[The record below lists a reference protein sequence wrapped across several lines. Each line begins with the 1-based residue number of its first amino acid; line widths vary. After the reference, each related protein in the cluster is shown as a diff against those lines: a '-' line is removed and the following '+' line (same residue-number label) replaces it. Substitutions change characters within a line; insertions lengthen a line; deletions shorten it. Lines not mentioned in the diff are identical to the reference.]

1 MHQDQF
7 VFVTAGL
14 YWCLIVCWFIILV
27 FYWREH
33 RRLTALS
40 PMVGTMLVVV
50 FLDGAR
56 TFLESVYFGTW
67 YTARTGLIP
76 RYLYEVLTEPQYI
89 ILPKFLN
96 LLAALTIL
104 GVLIHRWF
112 PNLAAEME
120 RQQRT
125 EQLYNE
131 LQEAHEELKSAQE
144 ARDALTHMIVHDM
157 RTPLTNV
164 ITGIQTIQH
173 LEPGSKVADELM
185 QGALTSSNHLLVMV
199 NDLLDLSKME
209 AGEMTLLSERFPIR
223 EVIEEA
229 VSMVDALA
237 REKRLTLHREGE
249 LVSGGGNGMVE
260 ADRDKVRR
268 VLVNLLS
275 NAVKYTPDGG
285 MIVVCA
291 EQGADQMIH
300 VSVADTGV
308 GISEEHLAHIFDKFY
323 QVHARAPGG
332 VASTGLGLAFCKMA
346 VEVQGGQIGV
356 ESTLGKGSRFWF
368 TLPAVPAAEGSEAS

>member
-7 VFVTAGL
+7 AFVTAGL

-89 ILPKFLN
+89 IFPKFFN
-96 LLAALTIL
+96 LLSALTIL
-104 GVLIHRWF
+104 GVLIRRWF

-131 LQEAHEELKSAQE
+131 LQKAHLELKSAQE

-173 LEPGSKVADELM
+173 LEPGSKVAGELM
-185 QGALTSSNHLLVMV
+185 QGALTSANHLLIMV

-209 AGEMTLLSERFPIR
+209 AGEMILHSEQFPIR
-223 EVIEEA
+223 EAIEEA
-229 VSMVDALA
+229 VAMVDALA
-237 REKRLTLHREGE
+237 REKRLVLRQEGE
-249 LVSGGGNGMVE
+249 LILSGNGMVE
-260 ADRDKVRR
+260 ADKDKVRR

-275 NAVKYTPDGG
+275 NAVKYTPSGG
-285 MIVVCA
+285 TIVVCA
-291 EQGADQMIH
+291 EQGADRKIH

-346 VEVQGGQIGV
+346 IEAHGGQIGV

-368 TLPAVPAAEGSEAS
+368 TLPAAQTAVEGMTS

>member
-7 VFVTAGL
+7 VSVTAGL

-33 RRLTALS
+33 RRLRALS

-96 LLAALTIL
+96 LLSALTIL
-104 GVLIHRWF
+104 GVLIRRWF

-131 LQEAHEELKSAQE
+131 LQKAHEELKSAQE

-173 LEPGSKVADELM
+173 LEPGSRVTGELM
-185 QGALTSSNHLLVMV
+185 QGALTSANHLLIMV

-209 AGEMTLLSERFPIR
+209 AGEMILHSERFPIR
-223 EVIEEA
+223 EAVTEA
-229 VSMVDALA
+229 VAMVDALA
-237 REKRLTLHREGE
+237 REKRLTLRLEGG
-249 LVSGGGNGMVE
+249 LIRSGNGMVE
-260 ADRDKVRR
+260 ADKDKVRR

-285 MIVVCA
+285 TIVVCA
-291 EQGADQMIH
+291 EQGADRMIH

-346 VEVQGGQIGV
+346 IEAHGGQIGV

-368 TLPAVPAAEGSEAS
+368 TLPAVQSTEDGKTS